1 MPRERVADNL
11 NRALHRLF
19 EDDPRVYLLGED
31 VLDPYGGAFKISKQ
45 LSTKHPDRV
54 IGTPLSESGIVGVAN
69 GLALCG
75 DKAIVEFMFGDF
87 ITLGFDQILNFAAKS
102 VSMYGRR
109 LPMHLLI
116 RCPVG
121 GNRRYGPTHSQC
133 LQKHFI
139 GIPHLALFEL
149 SPFHDNETLLP
160 RLLAHAEPTILFED
174 KVLYT
179 RPMCRD
185 GVVDDLFRVDFLDRE
200 HNYARVFIDDP
211 DRYDCLVIAPGGLT
225 DRVSAAA
232 RELFVQLEL
241 TCQIIVPSRLYP
253 FDLEP
258 LIPVLRRSK
267 TICVVED
274 GPAGGTWGS
283 EVAQRIYEALWGDL
297 KGPVLLVSSQDSI
310 IPTAA
315 HLEAQVLVQ
324 SKTIY
329 RAIREAA
336 RA

>member
-1 MPRERVADNL
+1 MRRERVADNL

-31 VLDPYGGAFKISKQ
+31 ILDPYGGAFKISKH
-45 LSTKHPDRV
+45 LSTRHPDRI
-54 IGTPLSESGIVGVAN
+54 IGTPLSESGMIGVAN

-75 DKAIVEFMFGDF
+75 DKAIVEIMFGDF
-87 ITLGFDQILNFAAKS
+87 IALGFDQILNFAAKS
-102 VSMYGRR
+102 VSMYGRG

-121 GNRRYGPTHSQC
+121 GNRGYGPTHSQC

-149 SPFHDNETLLP
+149 SPFHDNQTLLP
-160 RLLAHAEPTILFED
+160 SLLAQGQPVILFED

-179 RPMCRD
+179 RPMCLD
-185 GVVDDLFRVDFLDRE
+185 GVVDDLFRADFLDRE
-200 HNYARVFIDDP
+200 HNYARVFIDSP
-211 DRYDCLVIAPGGLT
+211 ARHDCLVIAPGGLT
-225 DRVSAAA
+225 DRAVAAA
-232 RELFVQLEL
+232 RELFIRLEL

-258 LIPVLRRSK
+258 LIPSLRQAK
-267 TICVVED
+267 TICIVED
-274 GPAGGTWGS
+274 GTGGATWGS
-283 EVAQRIYEALWGDL
+283 EVAQRIYQRLWGEL
-297 KGPVLLVSSQDSI
+297 RKPVLLVNSQDSI
-310 IPTAA
+310 VPTAR

-324 SKTIY
+324 SETIY
-329 RAIREAA
+329 RTIREGA